1 MGDLTSAMS
10 NADLPS
16 AGEDLMI
23 ALDIDGTILGHD
35 GSLSERV
42 ARAIHAHITA
52 GTHVMIATGRGIHGT
67 QLALEQI
74 GINSGVTVCSNG
86 AITLGLGRTF
96 LPNDSIGGRPIF
108 EPRSKCR
115 RLDVGFPFRILN
127 YHTFDP
133 RPEIA
138 LLHSAVPNAI
148 LAVEELDGPRRVSQH
163 FPPGELSGQSV
174 VFPVDQL
181 GVPEATRLTVRALG
195 MGSQELLDIVD
206 SMGMKGVEY
215 AVGWTAWLDVSP
227 EGVSKASALESVR
240 EAIGVAP
247 GATVAVGDGG
257 NDLEMIKWAGCGV
270 AMAEAPDYVLAAA
283 DAHTTSVYNDGL
295 ADVLETLL

>member
-1 MGDLTSAMS
+1 M
-10 NADLPS
+10 
-16 AGEDLMI
+16 
-23 ALDIDGTILGHD
+23 
-35 GSLSERV
+35 
-42 ARAIHAHITA
+42 
-52 GTHVMIATGRGIHGT
+52 
-67 QLALEQI
+67 
-74 GINSGVTVCSNG
+74 
-86 AITLGLGRTF
+86 
-96 LPNDSIGGRPIF
+96 
-108 EPRSKCR
+108 
-115 RLDVGFPFRILN
+115 
-127 YHTFDP
+127 
-133 RPEIA
+133 
-138 LLHSAVPNAI
+138 
-148 LAVEELDGPRRVSQH
+148 
-163 FPPGELSGQSV
+163 
-174 VFPVDQL
+174 FPVDQL

-295 ADVLETLL
+295 ADVLEELL

>member
-1 MGDLTSAMS
+1 MGNLTTAMS
-10 NADLPS
+10 TTGLPS

-35 GSLSERV
+35 GSLSKRV
-42 ARAIHAHITA
+42 ARSIHAHIAA
-52 GTHVMIATGRGIHGT
+52 GTHVMIATGRGIHGA
-67 QLALEQI
+67 QLALEQL
-74 GINSGVTVCSNG
+74 GISSGVTVCSNG

-96 LPNDSIGGRPIF
+96 LPSDMIGGRPII
-108 EPRSKCR
+108 ESRSKCR

-133 RPEIA
+133 RREIE
-138 LLHSAVPNAI
+138 LLHSAVPDAI

-195 MGSQELLDIVD
+195 MDSQELLEIVD

-227 EGVSKASALESVR
+227 AGISKASALEALR
-240 EAIGVAP
+240 EAFGVAP
-247 GATVAVGDGG
+247 SATVAVGDGG
-257 NDLEMIKWAGCGV
+257 NDLEMIKWASCGV
-270 AMAEAPDYVLAAA
+270 AMAEAPGYVLEAA
-283 DAHTTSVYNDGL
+283 DAHTKSVHDDGL
-295 ADVLETLL
+295 ADVLEALL